1 MLPTGVFCQKPILAS
16 PTFIVHV
23 LFLTLF
29 RYLHCVF
36 LLLSFFRFSA
46 LAPSSASFHFSA
58 RREEEA
64 KEPVA
69 AKDEGF
75 LGTGISHLYAIPLG
89 VCAAVPILEFQWF
102 RPNEEM
108 LVRAFFNFS

>member
-1 MLPTGVFCQKPILAS
+1 MH
-16 PTFIVHV
+16 VHYY
-23 LFLTLF
+23 LFLTFFFSLGLSYVLVLLF
-29 RYLHCVF
+29 F
-36 LLLSFFRFSA
+36 QFSA
-46 LAPSSASFHFSA
+46 LAPSSASFHYSA

-75 LGTGISHLYAIPLG
+75 MGTGISHLYAIPLG

-108 LVRAFFNFS
+108 LVRTPCVALFYV